1 MALMIV
7 VWKTPQDID
16 SFRRHYFEKQVLL
29 AKKLPGLR
37 KYEVSEEPITSPV
50 GHQTFIWWPYCTS
63 IRCPLFE
70 IRLRARRSGCVRLTV
85 RNLRLTHPVF
95 KRFFSTP
102 KSVE

>member
-50 GHQTFIWWPYCTS
+50 GPSDAYIVARLHFDSMTAIRDAFASEAERVCAADRQELAPDTSSFQTF
-63 IRCPLFE
+63 LFDTKE
-70 IRLRARRSGCVRLTV
+70 C
-85 RNLRLTHPVF
+85 
-95 KRFFSTP
+95 
-102 KSVE
+102 